1 MEMVFQKISLYFII
15 ETSNI
20 ESAAYREQQE
30 YILNTKSSAGTQE
43 SCSLAVVY
51 QTISLEEV
59 KSQEF
64 SIFQMNF

>member
-1 MEMVFQKISLYFII
+1 MEMVFQEISLYFII

-43 SCSLAVVY
+43 SCSLAVVS